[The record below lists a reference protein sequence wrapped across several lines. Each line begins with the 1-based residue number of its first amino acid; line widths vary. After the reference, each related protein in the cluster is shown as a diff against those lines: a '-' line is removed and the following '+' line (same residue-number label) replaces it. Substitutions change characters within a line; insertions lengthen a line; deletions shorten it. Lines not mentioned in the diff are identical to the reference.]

1 MNPTQRKLIKEAYQ
15 AGYREALDE
24 NIFSGAAK
32 AAARFGKFLKNLFKR
47 ADDVTPTTTP
57 EPPLMAV
64 DPRLK
69 TQQELDDILKRA
81 KKRIEDEEDADALF
95 EVDPET
101 GLRRIDDV
109 TDDMGI
115 DPDIDMPL
123 DPDFDPDDIDP

>member
-1 MNPTQRKLIKEAYQ
+1 MNPRQRQMIKEAYQ
-15 AGYREALDE
+15 AGYQEALDE
-24 NIFSGAAK
+24 GLGSFLAK
-32 AAARFGKFLKNLFKR
+32 AGKFLKKLFKR

-81 KKRIEDEEDADALF
+81 EKRIEDMEDADDLF
-95 EVDPET
+95 GVDPET
-101 GLRRIDDV
+101 GLRGIDDAI
-109 TDDMGI
+109 DDMGI